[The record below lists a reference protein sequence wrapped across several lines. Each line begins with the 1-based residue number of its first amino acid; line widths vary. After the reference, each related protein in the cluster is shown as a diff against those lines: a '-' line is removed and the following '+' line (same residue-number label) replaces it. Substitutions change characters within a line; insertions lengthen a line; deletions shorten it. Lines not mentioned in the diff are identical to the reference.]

1 MTDLRPAPALPA
13 FAPSELVLL
22 FGDRFAPE
30 GGVLATRD
38 EVLTSGVKVHAQ
50 KLMDAAVGAAVWA
63 VHGSGAARLEVR
75 ETRAVFGLMKKRHV
89 HLVPGTGSPPFPAG
103 SLEAY
108 LAGSAAAA
116 PRLQDVLQAYIA
128 AEVTDPP
135 ARVLALMKAG
145 LAERGLLAR
154 EERTTLKVF
163 TTVSYTLPPET
174 RAAAER
180 EALEP
185 VQALLRDAEQRE
197 PELHGAVRKAVDGAR
212 AMMTESSSSN

>member
-1 MTDLRPAPALPA
+1 MTDLRPAPASPA
-13 FAPSELVLL
+13 FSPSELVVL

-30 GGVLATRD
+30 GGMLASKD

-63 VHGSGAARLEVR
+63 VHGAGAARLEVR
-75 ETRAVFGLMKKRHV
+75 ETRAMFGLMKKRHV
-89 HLVPGTGSPPFPAG
+89 HLVPGAGASAFPAG

-108 LAGSAAAA
+108 LAGAASAA

-128 AEVTDPP
+128 AEVTDPST
-135 ARVLALMKAG
+135 RVLALIKAG

-163 TTVSYTLPPET
+163 TTLSYTLPAET

-180 EALEP
+180 EALDP
-185 VQALLRDAEQRE
+185 VQSLLRDAEQRE
-197 PELHGAVRKAVDGAR
+197 PALHGAVRKAIDGAR
-212 AMMTESSSSN
+212 VMMTESSDD

>member
-1 MTDLRPAPALPA
+1 MTDLRPAPAPPA
-13 FAPSELVLL
+13 FAPSELVLV

-30 GGVLATRD
+30 GGMLTTRD
-38 EVLTSGVKVHAQ
+38 EVMTSGVKVHAQ

-75 ETRAVFGLMKKRHV
+75 ETRAMFGLMKKRHV
-89 HLVPGTGSPPFPAG
+89 HLVPGSATSTFPAG

-128 AEVTDPP
+128 AEVTDP
-135 ARVLALMKAG
+135 ATRVLALMKAG
-145 LAERGLLAR
+145 LAERGLLER
-154 EERTTLKVF
+154 EARTTLKVF
-163 TTVSYTLPPET
+163 TTVSYTLPAET

-180 EALEP
+180 APLEP
-185 VQALLRDAEQRE
+185 VQALLRDAEQRA
-197 PELHGAVRKAVDGAR
+197 PELHRAVRKAIDGAR
-212 AMMTESSSSN
+212 TMMTESSSSD